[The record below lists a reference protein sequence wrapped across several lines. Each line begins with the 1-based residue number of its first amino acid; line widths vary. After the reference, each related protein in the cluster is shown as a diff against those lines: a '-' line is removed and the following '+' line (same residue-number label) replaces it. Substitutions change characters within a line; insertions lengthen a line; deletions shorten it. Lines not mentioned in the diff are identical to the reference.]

1 MHSSRPTRVV
11 AAIAGLAVAT
21 SAVVAT
27 QGTAAPADTTIYAC
41 KAKKGGAL
49 RSVSKKAKCGKSA
62 TKISWNTAG
71 PTAPA
76 LIGFTET
83 TGVTLQPGADWVTL
97 GTVTFTAST
106 AFRYDPEVNLSRYSL
121 NCPGSSINTA
131 PFTFSAMDIATR
143 YVVNGVAIPG
153 GVTDDGKRDSSVP
166 DLTSMKQSWSGPITL
181 TVLARTTS
189 VSNAGVDGSTIAP
202 CAIDTGT
209 VQFYA
214 MAYSV

>member
-1 MHSSRPTRVV
+1 MRSSRPTRVV

-27 QGTAAPADTTIYAC
+27 QVTAAPKDTTIYAC

-49 RSVSKKAKCGKSA
+49 RSVSKKAKCGKTA

-71 PTAPA
+71 PTSPS

-83 TGVTLQPGADWVTL
+83 SGVTLQPGAGWVTL

-131 PFTFSAMDIATR
+131 PFTFSAMNIATR

-153 GVTDDGKRDSSVP
+153 GVTDDGVFDSSVP

-189 VSNAGVDGSTIAP
+189 VSSPGQDGSTIAP
-202 CAIDTGT
+202 CAVDTGT

>member
-11 AAIAGLAVAT
+11 AAIAGLAIAT

-41 KAKKGGAL
+41 KAKQGGAL
-49 RSVSKKAKCGKSA
+49 RSVSKKAKCGKTA

-71 PTAPA
+71 PTSQS

-83 TGVTLQPGADWVTL
+83 SGVMLQPGADWVTL

-106 AFRYDPEVNLSRYSL
+106 AFRYQPALGLGRSSFA
-121 NCPGSSINTA
+121 CPGSTPNTA
-131 PFTFSAMDIATR
+131 PYNSTVMEVATR
-143 YVVNGVAIPG
+143 FVVNGVVIPNLYA
-153 GVTDDGKRDSSVP
+153 DDGTRDFSALNLSG
-166 DLTSMKQSWSGPITL
+166 MMQAWSGPVTL
-181 TVLARTTS
+181 TVLARSTS
-189 VSNAGVDGSTIAP
+189 SSNGAAPVIAP

-209 VQFYA
+209 TQFFA
-214 MAYSV
+214 FAYSV

>member
-27 QGTAAPADTTIYAC
+27 QATAAPEGTTIYAC

-49 RSVSKKAKCGKSA
+49 RSVSKKAKCGKTA

-83 TGVTLQPGADWVTL
+83 SGVMLQPGADWVTL

-106 AFRYDPEVNLSRYSL
+106 AFRYQPALGLGRSSFA
-121 NCPGSSINTA
+121 CPGSTPNTA
-131 PFTFSAMDIATR
+131 PYNSTVMEVATR
-143 YVVNGVAIPG
+143 FVVNGVVIPNLYA
-153 GVTDDGKRDSSVP
+153 DDGTRDFSALNLSG
-166 DLTSMKQSWSGPITL
+166 MMQAWSGPVTL
-181 TVLARTTS
+181 TVLARSTS
-189 VSNAGVDGSTIAP
+189 SSNGAAPVIAP

-209 VQFYA
+209 TQFFA
-214 MAYSV
+214 FAYSV

>member
-1 MHSSRPTRVV
+1 MHSSRSTRVV

-27 QGTAAPADTTIYAC
+27 QATAAPEGTTIYAC

-49 RSVSKKAKCGKSA
+49 RSVSKKAKCGKTA

-83 TGVTLQPGADWVTL
+83 SGVMLQPGADWVTL

-106 AFRYDPEVNLSRYSL
+106 AFRYQPALGLGRSSFA
-121 NCPGSSINTA
+121 CPGSTPNTA
-131 PFTFSAMDIATR
+131 PYNSTVMEVATR
-143 YVVNGVAIPG
+143 FVVNGVVIPNLYA
-153 GVTDDGKRDSSVP
+153 DDGTRDFSALNLSG
-166 DLTSMKQSWSGPITL
+166 MMQAWSGPVTL
-181 TVLARTTS
+181 TVLARSTS
-189 VSNAGVDGSTIAP
+189 SSNGAAPVIAP

-209 VQFYA
+209 TQFFA
-214 MAYSV
+214 FAYSV

>member
-11 AAIAGLAVAT
+11 AAIAGLAIAT
-21 SAVVAT
+21 SAAVAT

-49 RSVSKKAKCGKSA
+49 RSVSKKAKCGKTA

-83 TGVTLQPGADWVTL
+83 SGVMLQPGADWVTL

-106 AFRYDPEVNLSRYSL
+106 AFRYQPALGLGRSSFA
-121 NCPGSSINTA
+121 CPGSTPNTA
-131 PFTFSAMDIATR
+131 PYNSTVMEVATR
-143 YVVNGVAIPG
+143 FVVNGVVIPNLYA
-153 GVTDDGKRDSSVP
+153 DDGTRDFSALNLSG
-166 DLTSMKQSWSGPITL
+166 MMQAWSGPVTL
-181 TVLARTTS
+181 TVLARSTS
-189 VSNAGVDGSTIAP
+189 SSNGAAPVIAP

-209 VQFYA
+209 TQFFA
-214 MAYSV
+214 FAYSV

>member
-1 MHSSRPTRVV
+1 MHSSRSTRVV
-11 AAIAGLAVAT
+11 AAIAGLAIAT

-27 QGTAAPADTTIYAC
+27 QVTAAPMDTTIYAC

-49 RSVSKKAKCGKSA
+49 RSVSKKAKCGKTA

-83 TGVTLQPGADWVTL
+83 SGVTLQPGADWVTL

-106 AFRYDPEVNLSRYSL
+106 AFRYQPALGLGRSSFA
-121 NCPGSSINTA
+121 CPGSTPNTA
-131 PFTFSAMDIATR
+131 PYNSTVMEVATR
-143 YVVNGVAIPG
+143 FVVNGVVIPNLYA
-153 GVTDDGKRDSSVP
+153 DDGTRDFSALNLSG
-166 DLTSMKQSWSGPITL
+166 MMQAWSGPVTL
-181 TVLARTTS
+181 TVLARSTS
-189 VSNAGVDGSTIAP
+189 SSNGAAPVIAP

-209 VQFYA
+209 TQFFA
-214 MAYSV
+214 FAYSV

>member
-11 AAIAGLAVAT
+11 AAIAGLAIAT

-49 RSVSKKAKCGKSA
+49 RSVSKKAKCGKTA

-83 TGVTLQPGADWVTL
+83 SGVMLQPGADWVTL

-106 AFRYDPEVNLSRYSL
+106 AFRYQPALGLGRSSFA
-121 NCPGSSINTA
+121 CPGSTPNTA
-131 PFTFSAMDIATR
+131 PYNSTVMEVATR
-143 YVVNGVAIPG
+143 FVVNGVVIPNLYA
-153 GVTDDGKRDSSVP
+153 DDGTRDFSALNLSG
-166 DLTSMKQSWSGPITL
+166 MMQAWSGPVTL
-181 TVLARTTS
+181 TVLARSTS
-189 VSNAGVDGSTIAP
+189 SSNGAAPVIAP

-209 VQFYA
+209 TQFFA
-214 MAYSV
+214 FAYSV

>member
-1 MHSSRPTRVV
+1 MHSSRSTRVV
-11 AAIAGLAVAT
+11 AAIAGLAIAT

-27 QGTAAPADTTIYAC
+27 QATAAPEGTTIYAC

-49 RSVSKKAKCGKSA
+49 RSVSKKAKCGKTA

-83 TGVTLQPGADWVTL
+83 SGVMLQPGADWVTL

-106 AFRYDPEVNLSRYSL
+106 AFRYQPALGLGRSSFA
-121 NCPGSSINTA
+121 CPGSTPNTA
-131 PFTFSAMDIATR
+131 PYNSTVMEVATR
-143 YVVNGVAIPG
+143 FVVNGVVIPNLYA
-153 GVTDDGKRDSSVP
+153 DDGTRDFSALNLSG
-166 DLTSMKQSWSGPITL
+166 MMQAWSGPVTL
-181 TVLARTTS
+181 TVLARSTS
-189 VSNAGVDGSTIAP
+189 SSNGAAPVIAP

-209 VQFYA
+209 TQFFA
-214 MAYSV
+214 FAYSV

>member
-27 QGTAAPADTTIYAC
+27 QVTAAPMDTTIYAC

-49 RSVSKKAKCGKSA
+49 RSVSKKAKCGKTA

-83 TGVTLQPGADWVTL
+83 SGVMLQPGADWVTL

-106 AFRYDPEVNLSRYSL
+106 AFRYQPALGLGRSSFA
-121 NCPGSSINTA
+121 CPGSTPNTA
-131 PFTFSAMDIATR
+131 PYNSTVMEVATR
-143 YVVNGVAIPG
+143 FVVNGVVIPNLYA
-153 GVTDDGKRDSSVP
+153 DDGTRDFSALNLSG
-166 DLTSMKQSWSGPITL
+166 MMQAWSGPVTL
-181 TVLARTTS
+181 TVLARSTS
-189 VSNAGVDGSTIAP
+189 SSNGAAPVIAP

-209 VQFYA
+209 TQFFA
-214 MAYSV
+214 FAYSV

>member
-27 QGTAAPADTTIYAC
+27 QVTAAPKDTTIYAC

-189 VSNAGVDGSTIAP
+189 VINAGVDGSTIAP
-202 CAIDTGT
+202 CAVDTGT

>member
-11 AAIAGLAVAT
+11 AAIAGLAIAT

-27 QGTAAPADTTIYAC
+27 QATAAPEGTTIYAC

-49 RSVSKKAKCGKSA
+49 RSVSKKAKCGKTA

-83 TGVTLQPGADWVTL
+83 SGVMLQPGADWVTL

-106 AFRYDPEVNLSRYSL
+106 AFRYQPALGLGRSSFA
-121 NCPGSSINTA
+121 CPGSTPNTA
-131 PFTFSAMDIATR
+131 PYNSTVMEVATR
-143 YVVNGVAIPG
+143 FVVNGVVIPNLYA
-153 GVTDDGKRDSSVP
+153 DDGTRDFSALNLSG
-166 DLTSMKQSWSGPITL
+166 MMQAWSGPVTL
-181 TVLARTTS
+181 TVLARSTS
-189 VSNAGVDGSTIAP
+189 SSNGAAPVIAP
-202 CAIDTGT
+202 CAIDTST
-209 VQFYA
+209 TQFFA
-214 MAYSV
+214 FAYSV

>member
-11 AAIAGLAVAT
+11 AAIAGLAIAT

-106 AFRYDPEVNLSRYSL
+106 AFRYQPALGLGRYSFA
-121 NCPGSSINTA
+121 CPAA
-131 PFTFSAMDIATR
+131 PPIRRPTTPR
-143 YVVNGVAIPG
+143 
-153 GVTDDGKRDSSVP
+153 
-166 DLTSMKQSWSGPITL
+166 SWRSPPAL
-181 TVLARTTS
+181 W
-189 VSNAGVDGSTIAP
+189 
-202 CAIDTGT
+202 
-209 VQFYA
+209 
-214 MAYSV
+214 

>member
-1 MHSSRPTRVV
+1 MHSSRSTRVV
-11 AAIAGLAVAT
+11 AAIAGLAIAT

-27 QGTAAPADTTIYAC
+27 QVTAAPKDTTIYAC

-49 RSVSKKAKCGKSA
+49 RSVSKKAKCGKTA

-83 TGVTLQPGADWVTL
+83 SGVMLQPGADWVTL

-106 AFRYDPEVNLSRYSL
+106 AFRYQPALGLGRSSFA
-121 NCPGSSINTA
+121 CPGSTPNTA
-131 PFTFSAMDIATR
+131 PYNSTVMEVATR
-143 YVVNGVAIPG
+143 FVVNGVVIPNLYA
-153 GVTDDGKRDSSVP
+153 DDGTRDFSALNLSG
-166 DLTSMKQSWSGPITL
+166 MMQAWSGPVTL
-181 TVLARTTS
+181 TVLARSTS
-189 VSNAGVDGSTIAP
+189 SSNGAAPVIAP

-209 VQFYA
+209 TQFFA
-214 MAYSV
+214 FAYSV